1 MNEEITNS
9 NEPDAMASNTATGQT
24 NITSDLGSTAMG
36 EDVFMIEAFSEN
48 IKSVWQGAVIEG
60 DIQTSAIAFLIFI
73 GFLFVRGLFSNI
85 VQKRLHAL
93 TEKSQ
98 SDLDDKVIDAL
109 IPPIKFIPVI
119 MGLYFAAKYAGIDNG
134 GFNNFIQT
142 LVTFTIF
149 WGLSRS
155 LEPIRHLSDK
165 LEAMFTPTMVRWLF
179 NVTKVVLI
187 ILATVIILEIWGI
200 NVGALLAGL
209 GIFGAAVAL
218 GAQDVFKNLFA
229 GITVITEK
237 NFQPGDWIR
246 IDGIVEGTV
255 EDIGFRSTSVR
266 RFDKALVQ
274 VPNALLS
281 NAPIINFSRMSH
293 RRIYWKIGVEYKT
306 SVKQLETIR
315 TEIVNY
321 LENND
326 DFDKNVTTLVY
337 TDSFGPSSIDIMI
350 YCFTKTTVWAEWL
363 DIKEKFAF
371 ALKEIVENKA
381 KTAFAFPSQSIY
393 IEQMP
398 DQTPEPFEPPK
409 PQKNKGKKAA

>member
-1 MNEEITNS
+1 MNEEIRNS
-9 NEPDAMASNTATGQT
+9 NEPDAMTTNVTGQSSLT
-24 NITSDLGSTAMG
+24 PDSSSTALG
-36 EDVFMIEAFSEN
+36 DEVFMIEAFSEN
-48 IKSVWQGAVIEG
+48 IKSVWQDAVIEG

-93 TEKSQ
+93 TDKSAT
-98 SDLDDKVIDAL
+98 DLDDKIIDAL

-119 MGLYFAAKYAGIDNG
+119 MGLYFAAQYAGVENS

-149 WGLSRS
+149 WGLTRS

-179 NVTKVVLI
+179 NVTKVILMV
-187 ILATVIILEIWGI
+187 LATVIILEIWGI

-237 NFQPGDWIR
+237 NFQPSDWIR

-326 DFDKNVTTLVY
+326 DFDKSVTTLVY

-363 DIKEKFAF
+363 EIKEKFAF
-371 ALKEIVENKA
+371 ELKNIVENKA

-398 DQTPEPFEPPK
+398 DQSPEPFEPPK
-409 PQKNKGKKAA
+409 AKKNKDKKAA